1 MIGTP
6 FIPFWGFVE
15 DVSDPE
21 KLGRV
26 RVRVVS
32 YHSENP
38 SELPTT
44 QLKWFMCVINN
55 SESQDG
61 IGTNPKYN
69 VGSMVFGY
77 FIDQTL
83 QNGMIIGSLNGM
95 PNGVNDI
102 NKLAR
107 NEDIDQTIIKEKRD
121 NTIKSVEI
129 VGGGSWTEPQ
139 TPYNTTYPNN
149 KVTESNSGHVTECD
163 DTEGAER
170 LHVYHR
176 SGSFYELHPDGSQVV
191 RIVKDNYSITAGD
204 NFLYVDGDINM
215 SVSGNLNQHIAGDHN
230 IQVDGNKTEVVL
242 GDLKQNI
249 GKSLTSLAGGGIGL
263 DASTIDFNSGVASGN
278 GSIPIILPSEYSL
291 ESAGAV
297 IKKAG
302 RFAALDEPAEIGST
316 PANFPEDTAPSS
328 FDGSV
333 KKEGVAQGQQKTVE
347 LLLCST
353 DIGGKITAS
362 QKLADTQFTIGQLS
376 SDALFAH
383 TIRDQAGLTK
393 QVIVCNLEAL
403 AVNILQPLYDKF
415 GKFRINSGF
424 RIGSGRSQ
432 HELGQAVDIQE
443 PSWSYEKYLEV
454 AGWITENLSPDSV
467 ILEHG
472 NGIWLHIAYNGTSKT
487 QRGKVLTMINGN
499 YQQGLKIYYV

>member
-15 DVSDPE
+15 DVKDPE

-32 YHSENP
+32 YHSENK
-38 SELPTT
+38 SELPTA
-44 QLKWFMCVINN
+44 QLKWFMCVVNN
-55 SESQDG
+55 SESQEG
-61 IGTNPKYN
+61 VGTNPKYN
-69 VGSMVFGY
+69 MGSMVFGY

-95 PNGVNDI
+95 PDGVNDI

-107 NEDIDQTIIKEKRD
+107 NEDIDQTIIKEKQD
-121 NTIKSVEI
+121 NTIKDVGI

-149 KVTESNSGHVTECD
+149 KVTQSNSGHVTECD

-215 SVSGNLNQHIAGDHN
+215 SVSGNLNQHISGDHN

-242 GDLKQNI
+242 GDLKQSI

-263 DASTIDFNSGVASGN
+263 DASTIDFNSGIASAN
-278 GSIPIILPSEYSL
+278 GSIPIILPTEYSL

-316 PANFPEDTAPSS
+316 PANFPEDTTPSS
-328 FDGSV
+328 FDGAV

-347 LLLCST
+347 ILLCST
-353 DIGGKITAS
+353 DISSGTSS
-362 QKLADTQFTIGQLS
+362 QKLEGTEFSIAQLS
-376 SDALFAH
+376 SDAIFSH

-393 QVIVCNLEAL
+393 QEIVCNLEAL
-403 AVNILQPLYDKF
+403 ANNILQPVFDEF
-415 GKFRINSGF
+415 GSFQINSGF

-432 HELGQAVDIQE
+432 HELGQAVDIQQD
-443 PSWSYEKYLEV
+443 SWSFEKTLEV
-454 AGWITENLSPDSV
+454 AEWIVDNLSPDQ
-467 ILEHG
+467 IIIEHG
-472 NGIWLHIAYNGTSKT
+472 NGIWLHIAYNGSSQT
-487 QRGKVLTMINGN
+487 QRGSALTMINGK
-499 YQQGLKIYYV
+499 YEQGLKIYYV